1 MIRNVVR
8 RLSNGVVLKRHLPR
22 EFGAAPLLVSP
33 ECALGYWRYNLKH
46 VDPFLLSMV
55 SELVRPGMVVW
66 DVGANSGLF
75 SFAAAGIGARV
86 VAIEPDTWLANL
98 LHRSVLMNRLPVI
111 VLAAAASDASGISAL
126 HLSEHGRASN
136 SLQGSGPPQDT
147 VTITLDWLLE
157 HSPTPQ
163 LVKIDVEGCEA
174 AVLRG
179 ATKLLRTRPIVFCEV
194 TRHHDDVAYLLGAA
208 GYALYAA
215 READR
220 HPLQRPSY
228 DTLAVPRE
236 VPVPRGV

>member
-1 MIRNVVR
+1 MIRHILK
-8 RLSNGVVLKRHLPR
+8 RLSRGVVLKRRLPR
-22 EFGAAPLLVSP
+22 EFGAVPVLVSP
-33 ECALGYWRYNLKH
+33 ECALGYWRYNLKS

-55 SELVRPGMVVW
+55 TELVRPGMDVW

-75 SFAAAGIGARV
+75 SFAAAGIGAQV
-86 VAIEPDTWLANL
+86 LAIEPDTWLANL
-98 LHRSVLMNRLPVI
+98 LHRSVLTNRLPVT
-111 VLAAAASDASGISAL
+111 VLAAAVADESGISAL

-147 VTITLDWLLE
+147 VTVTLDWLLE

-179 ATKLLRTRPIVFCEV
+179 AAKLLQTRPIVLCEV
-194 TRHHDDVAYLLGAA
+194 TRDHDDVASLLGAA
-208 GYALYAA
+208 GYILYAA
-215 READR
+215 REAAR

-236 VPVPRGV
+236 VQVPRRA